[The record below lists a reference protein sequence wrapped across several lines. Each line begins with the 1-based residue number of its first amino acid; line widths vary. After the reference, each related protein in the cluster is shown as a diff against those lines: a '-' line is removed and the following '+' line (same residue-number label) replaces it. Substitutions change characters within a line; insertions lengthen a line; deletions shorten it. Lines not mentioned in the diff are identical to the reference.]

1 MVQVCLTTSAKA
13 PPPSP
18 RDRNVART
26 RTLGRSRHD
35 LYFALALTFVSFFSF
50 VFKKAAFNAS
60 TRSPSAAP
68 ASMASWVS
76 RPASSSSRTTSP
88 SFPFPNRSRASS
100 HDPPPSAC
108 APAWAATFPSS
119 TWTAMA
125 AAPRQLF
132 EESTNPP
139 QTRKKKDS
147 YRCEFPYPP
156 TRAPSSFVCFNV
168 SSDLDGKRP
177 RHGTG
182 VHSAPSL
189 LGFGTGVGVWLTL
202 TFLQRRFFSW
212 CCFARPCSLFV

>member
-1 MVQVCLTTSAKA
+1 MVQ
-13 PPPSP
+13 
-18 RDRNVART
+18 
-26 RTLGRSRHD
+26 
-35 LYFALALTFVSFFSF
+35 
-50 VFKKAAFNAS
+50 AAFNAS

-147 YRCEFPYPP
+147 YRCGSFLGVVL
-156 TRAPSSFVCFNV
+156 RDLVLCSSR
-168 SSDLDGKRP
+168 SRP
-177 RHGTG
+177 I
-182 VHSAPSL
+182 V
-189 LGFGTGVGVWLTL
+189 
-202 TFLQRRFFSW
+202 
-212 CCFARPCSLFV
+212 ARL